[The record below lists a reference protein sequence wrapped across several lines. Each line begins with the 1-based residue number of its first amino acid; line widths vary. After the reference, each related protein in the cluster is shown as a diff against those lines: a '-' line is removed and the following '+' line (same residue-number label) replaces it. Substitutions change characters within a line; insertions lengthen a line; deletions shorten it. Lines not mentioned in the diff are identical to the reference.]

1 MTSQEDN
8 NSMNSIQINSDNI
21 PVTSDKESPEYLE
34 KLNQYYS
41 IKHNY
46 EVKKQ
51 EKINKIIKNPEL
63 SLKQK

>member
-8 NSMNSIQINSDNI
+8 ITVDSIDSIHYPIIVAQ
-21 PVTSDKESPEYLE
+21 DKESPEYLE
-34 KLNQYYS
+34 KLNRYYS

-51 EKINKIIKNPEL
+51 EKINKIIKNPEYH
-63 SLKQK
+63 